1 MEVENH
7 KNFPFYL
14 FLDGWAGASVST
26 PPARFSENVANT
38 PDGGLI
44 VKLLL
49 EAKNATKTAKIFLA
63 LRCAPPRLAVIIPT
77 DCRTPHRPHRS
88 FSGFSGLINSPGW
101 GSHK

>member
-1 MEVENH
+1 MCLPHPRDFRRVLRI
-7 KNFPFYL
+7 PL
-14 FLDGWAGASVST
+14 M
-26 PPARFSENVANT
+26 
-38 PDGGLI
+38 GGLI
-44 VKLLL
+44 SNPLL

-88 FSGFSGLINSPGW
+88 LSGFSGLINSPGW